1 MIDNNVL
8 RGDVVVD
15 ALEWV
20 EDMSEEVEISL
31 GRS

>member
-15 ALEWV
+15 ALGWA
-20 EDMSEEVEISL
+20 EDRLEHSLEI
-31 GRS
+31 RS